1 MLDVGSV
8 VTFRREHADIPNVG
22 QVIRVK
28 ELQYSDYKVEVRGRS
43 GRTIVLDS
51 FQGSGGMIW
60 PNYTHADTY
69 IEGGWEALCEKKL
82 VDTYYFDA
90 VKARKEDEKNI
101 ASALMIEAIRENRKK
116 SMYKEDVREENE
128 PLHIRKI

>member
-8 VTFRREHADIPNVG
+8 VTFRLPSADIPNVG
-22 QVIRVK
+22 QVIRLK
-28 ELQYSDYKVEVRGRS
+28 ERKDSDYKVEVRGRS
-43 GRTIVLDS
+43 GRTLVLES

-90 VKARKEDEKNI
+90 VKARSEDEKK
-101 ASALMIEAIRENRKK
+101 REFRKK
-116 SMYKEDVREENE
+116 SMFKEDAENG
-128 PLHIRKI
+128 PLHIRKIP

>member
-28 ELQYSDYKVEVRGRS
+28 ELQDSDYKVEVRGRS

-90 VKARKEDEKNI
+90 VKARKEDEKK
-101 ASALMIEAIRENRKK
+101 RENRKK

>member
-28 ELQYSDYKVEVRGRS
+28 ELSDSDYKVEVRGRS
-43 GRTIVLDS
+43 GRTLVLDS

-90 VKARKEDEKNI
+90 VKARKEDEKK
-101 ASALMIEAIRENRKK
+101 RENRKK

>member
-43 GRTIVLDS
+43 GRTLVLDS

-90 VKARKEDEKNI
+90 VKARKEDEKK
-101 ASALMIEAIRENRKK
+101 RENRKK

>member
-28 ELQYSDYKVEVRGRS
+28 ELSDSDYKVEVRGRS

-90 VKARKEDEKNI
+90 IKAREEDEKK
-101 ASALMIEAIRENRKK
+101 RENRKK

-128 PLHIRKI
+128 PLHIRTR

>member
-90 VKARKEDEKNI
+90 VKARKEDEKK
-101 ASALMIEAIRENRKK
+101 RENRKK

>member
-8 VTFRREHADIPNVG
+8 ITFRLPSADIPNVG

-28 ELQYSDYKVEVRGRS
+28 ELMDSDYKVEVRGRS
-43 GRTIVLDS
+43 GRSLVLES
-51 FQGSGGMIW
+51 FHGSKGMIW

-69 IEGGWEALCEKKL
+69 IEGGWEALCEKQL

-90 VKARKEDEKNI
+90 VKARAEDEKK
-101 ASALMIEAIRENRKK
+101 RENRKK
-116 SMYKEDVREENE
+116 SMFKEDVREKNE
-128 PLHIRKI
+128 QLHIRKIP

>member
-8 VTFRREHADIPNVG
+8 ITFRREHADIPNVG
-22 QVIRVK
+22 QVIRLK
-28 ELQYSDYKVEVRGRS
+28 ELQDSDYKVEVRGRS
-43 GRTIVLDS
+43 GRSLVLES

-90 VKARKEDEKNI
+90 VKARKEDEKK
-101 ASALMIEAIRENRKK
+101 RENRKK

>member
-8 VTFRREHADIPNVG
+8 VTFRLPSADIPNVG
-22 QVIRVK
+22 QVIRVR
-28 ELQYSDYKVEVRGRS
+28 ELSDSDYKVEVRGRS
-43 GRTIVLDS
+43 GRSLVLES

-69 IEGGWEALCEKKL
+69 IEGGWEALCEKQL

-90 VKARKEDEKNI
+90 VKARAEDEKK
-101 ASALMIEAIRENRKK
+101 RENRKK
-116 SMYKEDVREENE
+116 SMFKEDVREGNE

>member
-28 ELQYSDYKVEVRGRS
+28 ELQDSDYKVEVRGRS

-90 VKARKEDEKNI
+90 IKAREEDETMPWRDCVWEK
-101 ASALMIEAIRENRKK
+101 RENRKK

-128 PLHIRKI
+128 PLHIRTR

>member
-28 ELQYSDYKVEVRGRS
+28 ELSDSDYKVEVRGRS

-90 VKARKEDEKNI
+90 VKARKEDEKK
-101 ASALMIEAIRENRKK
+101 RENRKK

>member
-8 VTFRREHADIPNVG
+8 ITFRREHADIPNVG

-28 ELQYSDYKVEVRGRS
+28 ELSDSDYKVEVRGRS
-43 GRTIVLDS
+43 GRTLVLDS

-90 VKARKEDEKNI
+90 VKARKEDEKK
-101 ASALMIEAIRENRKK
+101 RENRKK

>member
-8 VTFRREHADIPNVG
+8 VTFRREDADIPNVG

-90 VKARKEDEKNI
+90 VKARKEDEKK
-101 ASALMIEAIRENRKK
+101 RENRKK

>member
-1 MLDVGSV
+1 MW
-8 VTFRREHADIPNVG
+8 
-22 QVIRVK
+22 
-28 ELQYSDYKVEVRGRS
+28 VRLSALRSFSTPITKSRS
-43 GRTIVLDS
+43 GGDS

>member
-8 VTFRREHADIPNVG
+8 VTFRLPSADIPNVG
-22 QVIRVK
+22 QVIRVR
-28 ELQYSDYKVEVRGRS
+28 ELSDSDYKVEVRGRS
-43 GRTIVLDS
+43 GRSLVLES

-69 IEGGWEALCEKKL
+69 IEGGWEALCEKQL

-90 VKARKEDEKNI
+90 VKARAEDEKK
-101 ASALMIEAIRENRKK
+101 RENRKK
-116 SMYKEDVREENE
+116 SMFKEDHNAENG
-128 PLHIRKI
+128 PLHIRKIP

>member
-8 VTFRREHADIPNVG
+8 ITFRREHADIPNVG

-28 ELQYSDYKVEVRGRS
+28 ELQDSDYKVEVRGRS
-43 GRTIVLDS
+43 GRTLVLDS
-51 FQGSGGMIW
+51 FHGSGGMIW

-69 IEGGWEALCEKKL
+69 IEGGWKALCEKKL

-90 VKARKEDEKNI
+90 VKARKEDEKK
-101 ASALMIEAIRENRKK
+101 RENRKK
-116 SMYKEDVREENE
+116 SMFKEDHNAENE
-128 PLHIRKI
+128 PLHIRKIL

>member
-8 VTFRREHADIPNVG
+8 VTFRREDADIPNVG